1 MKKGKVVNSEAEL
14 KKILEEAKVIAVV
27 GLSAKPER
35 DSHKVA
41 RYLKENGYKI
51 IPVNPVE
58 DEILGEKVVRSLDEI
73 DGPVDIVDVFRKPD
87 QVMPHAEEAVRIGA
101 KVFWMQL
108 GIENQDAAALLN
120 DAGLDVIM
128 NRCTKVDYESFFK
141 KNILV

>member
-1 MKKGKVVNSEAEL
+1 MKKGTIVNSEAEF
-14 KKILEEAKVIAVV
+14 KKILKDAKVIAVI

-35 DSHKVA
+35 DSNKVA
-41 RYLKENGYKI
+41 RYLKENGYRI

-73 DGPVDIVDVFRKPD
+73 DEPVDIVNVFRRSE
-87 QVMPHAEEAVRIGA
+87 QVMPHAEEAVRNGA

-108 GIENQDAAALLN
+108 GIENKEAAALLN

>member
-14 KKILEEAKVIAVV
+14 KKILEEAKVIAIV